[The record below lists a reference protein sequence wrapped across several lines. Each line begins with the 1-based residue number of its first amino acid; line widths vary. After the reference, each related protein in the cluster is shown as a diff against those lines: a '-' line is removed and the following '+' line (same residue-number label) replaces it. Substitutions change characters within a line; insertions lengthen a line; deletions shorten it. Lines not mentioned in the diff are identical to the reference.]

1 MRIAT
6 ALALSLVALA
16 VLVPTP
22 VNGDVHNLLLI
33 DGVPSERF
41 IIMFHGEDGVIE
53 AGLEGVLVAAAV
65 GSSIAVVDSV
75 KDAVVGVVNLSGVG
89 WGRTVSLAWAGG
101 KVVAV
106 NASCSAA
113 VISLGDEGA
122 RVEAVVRLGEGL
134 RTAGAGGYVGGAAL
148 ILCESATGPVLAVF
162 NASNGLYRLVRVRGL
177 ISAGNPVFGRGP
189 LTDAVTG
196 GVYLSGVAPSGD
208 GFMHG
213 IYYLEPSE
221 LLGDEAVPH
230 LLYGVESPSDWYLV
244 GVRDVSGGEVLADVN
259 GSLVL
264 VDGDGG
270 VRASMS
276 LPWFYGDA
284 LFYRPTGLVA
294 VTFRERYD
302 VEWVAIYDLRT
313 GLVRGLF
320 MRGSVLR
327 LAVASGK
334 IYTLE
339 PCVPGRD
346 DYLALYSL
354 AFRGLNELLSAGVKA
369 EVSGPSVR
377 VGVVDGLAPG
387 DLYSWVSAYLDPG
400 REWWEVVYTTHI
412 HYNGSLYNTVTAIG
426 EGGVGRAYLIDD
438 LATEASPIP
447 GTGVV
452 MAGVLVEPPSYT
464 RLRQWYLI
472 DVASGK
478 AITVLEVGADEV
490 GGVQALSPG
499 EWVSYGGEAVKLYIV
514 SGSSVV
520 FETLGPGVPLA
531 SPVHGSDYVVY
542 TRSSRLF
549 VARVG
554 SEGLSVLYSLGV
566 RRVLGMAYNPFDD
579 SLLLTTVQGASAIA
593 TVLRLDG
600 GGWYE
605 DLLWPP
611 SLIPIAPV
619 GNGALALQVGNGSAA
634 VVLASAMGRVKAL
647 AEMPSC
653 SNPTPIDYFVS
664 SGGIGAAVGCSSGA
678 VIAWVGADS
687 VPGPPPYIACAGAAS
702 AALLALLAAV
712 RLAGRRHGG
721 SRL

>member
-1 MRIAT
+1 
-6 ALALSLVALA
+6 
-16 VLVPTP
+16 
-22 VNGDVHNLLLI
+22 
-33 DGVPSERF
+33 
-41 IIMFHGEDGVIE
+41 MFRGEDGVVE
-53 AGLEGVLVAAAV
+53 AGPEGGLVAAAV

-75 KDAVVGVVNLSGVG
+75 KDVAVEIVNLSEAG

-113 VISLGDEGA
+113 TIGLGDGGP
-122 RVEAVVRLGEGL
+122 RVEAIVRLGEGL
-134 RTAGAGGYVGGAAL
+134 RTAGAGGYVGGTAL
-148 ILCESATGPVLAVF
+148 ILCDSASGPVLAVF
-162 NASNGLYRLVRVRGL
+162 NASSGLYRLVRVRGL
-177 ISAGNPVFGRGP
+177 VSAGNPVFGRGP

-196 GVYLSGVAPSGD
+196 RVYFSGVAPSG
-208 GFMHG
+208 GVFVHG

-244 GVRDVSGGEVLADVN
+244 GVRDVSDGAVLADVN

-264 VDGDGG
+264 VDGDGE

-284 LFYRPTGLVA
+284 LFYRPTGFVA

-354 AFRGLNELLSAGVKA
+354 AYRGLNELVSAGVTA

-412 HYNGSLYNTVTAIG
+412 HYNGSLYNTVAAIG
-426 EGGVGRAYLIDD
+426 EGSVGRAYLVDG
-438 LATEASPIP
+438 LVTKASPVP
-447 GTGVV
+447 ETGVV
-452 MAGVLVEPPSYT
+452 MAEVLVEPPSYS

-472 DVASGK
+472 DVASGR
-478 AITVLEVGADEV
+478 AMTVLEVGADEV
-490 GGVQALSPG
+490 EGVQALSPG
-499 EWVSYGGEAVKLYIV
+499 EWVSYGGEAVKLYTV
-514 SGSSVV
+514 SSSLATS
-520 FETLGPGVPLA
+520 ETLGPGVSLS
-531 SPVHGSDYVVY
+531 SPVHGTDFVVY
-542 TRSSRLF
+542 IRGPRLF
-549 VARVG
+549 IARAGPV
-554 SEGLSVLYSLGV
+554 GLSVTRSMGA
-566 RRVLGMAYNPFDD
+566 RRVLGMAYNPIDN
-579 SLLLTTVQGASAIA
+579 SLLLTTVRGPSVITA
-593 TVLRLDG
+593 VLRLDG
-600 GGWYE
+600 SGWSE
-605 DLLWPP
+605 ELLWPP
-611 SLIPIAPV
+611 SLDPIAPI
-619 GNGALALQVGNGSAA
+619 GDGALALRASNGPAA
-634 VVLASAMGRVKAL
+634 IVLASAMGRVEAL
-647 AEMPSC
+647 AEMLTCSGPS
-653 SNPTPIDYFVS
+653 PIDYFIS
-664 SGGIGAAVGCSSGA
+664 SGGIGVAVGCSSGA
-678 VIAWVGADS
+678 VIAWAGADS
-687 VPGPPPYIACAGAAS
+687 VPGPPPYVVWAGAAS
-702 AALLALLAAV
+702 VAFLALLAAV
-712 RLAGRRHGG
+712 RLAGRRPGG